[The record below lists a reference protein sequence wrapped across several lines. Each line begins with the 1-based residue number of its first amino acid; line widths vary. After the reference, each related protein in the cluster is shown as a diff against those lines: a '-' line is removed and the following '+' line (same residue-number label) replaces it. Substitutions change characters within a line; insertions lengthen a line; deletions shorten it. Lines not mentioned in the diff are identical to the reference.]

1 MIFEK
6 NKIPKIN
13 GVINGKRIEI
23 ISNSEAIIVVSV
35 NGELHTISTVGKS
48 DKELGNEIRKL

>member
-35 NGELHTISTVGKS
+35 NGELHTISAAGK
-48 DKELGNEIRKL
+48 DAKTIGDEIRKL